1 MGHDQ
6 IFKDLLPPFFLDFL
20 RLFLPEIA
28 EGIKPESITAVPTE
42 VFTDIPEGEQRTGD
56 LLTQIEP
63 LEGSP
68 ELVLIHTEVQGE
80 EGPEFPYRV
89 WEYNAL
95 YTLRYKKPVISI
107 ELAPFAKS
115 GKVELVRYS
124 QTLFGQSY
132 ARLDYWR
139 IPLGALPAQ
148 EYIVAGPVLGAALAA
163 LMRARPDDRVNL
175 KVAALER
182 VMASGLDAARQFLLV
197 NFIETYLALGGVEQT
212 AYERRLRQGGHMAIK
227 DLEMTWADRMRKEGY
242 DAAIKDLGMTWG
254 DRLRT
259 EGALSAKREVLLDLV
274 RVRFGTVP
282 DALAAQATQ
291 ADETWLIQMLRR
303 AATAP
308 SLEALTSQ

>member
-20 RLFLPEIA
+20 RLFLPEVA
-28 EGIKPESITAVPTE
+28 QGIKPESITAMPTE
-42 VFTDIPEGEQRTGD
+42 VFTDIPDGEQRTGD
-56 LLTQIEP
+56 LLTQVEP
-63 LEGSP
+63 LDGPP

-139 IPLGALPAQ
+139 IPLGALPAL
-148 EYIVAGPVLGAALAA
+148 EYVAAEPVLGAALAV
-163 LMRARPDDRVNL
+163 LMRAKPGERVDL

-182 VMASGLDAARQFLLV
+182 ILAGRLDAARQYLLV
-197 NFIETYLALGGVEQT
+197 NFIESYLALGDAEQA
-212 AYERRLRQGGHMAIK
+212 AYERRVSQGGHMAIK
-227 DLEMTWADRMRKEGY
+227 ELE
-242 DAAIKDLGMTWG
+242 MTWG
-254 DRLRT
+254 DRLRMEGRAEGEQKGRA
-259 EGALSAKREVLLDLV
+259 EGALAAKRDVLLDVV
-274 RVRFGTVP
+274 RTRFGAVP
-282 DALAAQATQ
+282 DALAAQAAQ
-291 ADETWLIQMLRR
+291 EDETWLTQMLRR
-303 AATAP
+303 AATAS
-308 SLEALTSQ
+308 SLEELTSQ